1 MWVLGTD
8 AGSSGRASFCH
19 YSTLQGR
26 ISHLFLF
33 VCLGFPLYLRSNT
46 RLIQSGL
53 NWNKGK
59 KAGRKEG
66 RQEG

>member
-1 MWVLGTD
+1 MPG
-8 AGSSGRASFCH
+8 
-19 YSTLQGR
+19 
-26 ISHLFLF
+26 HLEEQVFVIIQLSRVEFLIVFLF

-46 RLIQSGL
+46 RLRQSGL

-59 KAGRKEG
+59 KEGRKEG